1 MHLNAYESGSKGKQI
16 TVCISRGYY
25 LRADSKGEKEI
36 LNAQPEDIRRLA
48 DLVEAVLK
56 KDSICVI
63 GNENMIKESAGLFEN
78 VEKLI

>member
-1 MHLNAYESGSKGKQI
+1 MHSQR
-16 TVCISRGYY
+16 ISE
-25 LRADSKGEKEI
+25 AF
-36 LNAQPEDIRRLA
+36 A